1 MRIRKWLFAALFA
14 GLGLALGTPDSASA
28 QPGAVNIAVFH
39 EQLAPYGRW
48 VVAGSYG
55 NVWVPQARAG
65 WAPYVDGQWVYTSY
79 GWTWESDD
87 PWGGVP
93 CHYGSWAW
101 VDPYGWVWT
110 PGTVWAP
117 AWVTWAYTDDYI
129 GWAPIPPSF
138 GFGVTGYV
146 GAPVVLAT
154 ARYCFVPT
162 RQFVGVRVASVRVP
176 VARNEVIFTKAVK
189 TTEYRVTG
197 GVVRT
202 AGPPPARIE
211 KVTQHKVAEV
221 SIDRVRTRPT
231 TLAEGGVA
239 KASRIAPVAPAAE
252 REKIAAKPGSETNK
266 QTHKQVN
273 EPTRQ
278 QAKASEPVR
287 EKAKAPEAESTH
299 PVQSAERAP
308 AKPHKAPKHEPAT
321 PAEKPSTSTAE
332 RAHPPAQPKTK
343 ASSEG
348 QAKARPQEE
357 HPPTRS
363 NQPTEETH
371 VASHEVK
378 APPAHGHSQAAP
390 APKAKP
396 KPPEK
401 KPEPPRDEK
410 PE

>member
-1 MRIRKWLFAALFA
+1 MRIRTLLFAALMA
-14 GLGLALGTPDSASA
+14 GVVMALGAPTPATA
-28 QPGAVNIAVFH
+28 QPGSVSIAVFH

-55 NVWVPQARAG
+55 NVWVPQVASG

-138 GFGVTGYV
+138 AFGVTGYV

-154 ARYCFVPT
+154 TRYCFVPT

-189 TTEYRVTG
+189 TSDYRVSG

-211 KVTQHKVAEV
+211 RVTQHKVAEV
-221 SIDRVRTRPT
+221 SIDRVKTRPT
-231 TLAEGGVA
+231 TLSEGGAA
-239 KASRIAPVAPAAE
+239 KTSRIAPAAPAAE
-252 REKIAAKPGSETNK
+252 REKIAAKPAAQAHEANR
-266 QTHKQVN
+266 
-273 EPTRQ
+273 EP
-278 QAKASEPVR
+278 AKAREPVG
-287 EKAKAPEAESTH
+287 EQAKAPETH
-299 PVQSAERAP
+299 TSHPEQSAQRAP
-308 AKPHKAPKHEPAT
+308 AKSHKAPKPEPKGT
-321 PAEKPSTSTAE
+321 SEKPTSSAAE
-332 RAHPPAQPKTK
+332 RAHPPEQPK
-343 ASSEG
+343 ARAEG
-348 QAKARPQEE
+348 QAKARPHEE
-357 HPPTRS
+357 HPPVRS
-363 NQPTEETH
+363 NEPTEETR
-371 VASHEVK
+371 VASHEAK
-378 APPAHGHSQAAP
+378 APKPRAHAQAAP
-390 APKAKP
+390 KP

-401 KPEPPRDEK
+401 KPQPPKEEK